1 MAIPDI
7 NIDYYMN
14 LVVRRKWWI
23 IVPVLLSILAG
34 AVYIKITPK
43 SYKANTLILVQAQK
57 VPSSYVKST
66 VTESL
71 QSRLHTITQQVYSR
85 TNLEKIIKQFDLAD
99 NTDNREEKP
108 TAKIVE
114 NLRRKININL
124 RGRGRTQAF
133 EISFL
138 WHDPKTVA
146 VVTNAVASQFIE
158 QNLKVREDM
167 AMGTTAFLENE
178 SEKMRRKLEAQEK
191 TLELF
196 NKEHKGMLPSE
207 RQSSLN
213 ILGQLKEELNHLETR
228 IQSENE
234 RAVMLQKQAQMLQ
247 IVQMQS
253 SDLFE
258 IVSDEEGA
266 MPSEDITYLESQL
279 RQLRLRYTE
288 KHPDVVALK
297 RKISIIQQMFDAD
310 MNEEELPMPEPVEDS
325 PVSEEDSTDQ
335 FDDPMAFQQ
344 DQTKFQLETINKNIE
359 SYQKKI
365 SDVKKEIKFYNNRI
379 ERIPEVE
386 LELTKLTRDYSTMR
400 SRYQILLQ
408 KKIDARM
415 SEQLERRQKGE
426 QFKVIDPAITP
437 DKPVKPDIKK
447 VILIALMAGLG
458 IGCGLAYLR
467 EIIDGSFYSI
477 DDLESFLGSKVLV
490 SIPYIK
496 GNI

>member
-1 MAIPDI
+1 MAQMAIPDI
-7 NIDYYMN
+7 NIEYYMN
-14 LVVRRKWWI
+14 LAVRRKWWI

-43 SYKANTLILVQAQK
+43 SYQANTLILVQAQK
-57 VPSSYVKST
+57 VPSSYVTST

-99 NTDNREEKP
+99 NADREEKP

-114 NLRRKININL
+114 NLRRRININL
-124 RGRGRTQAF
+124 RGKGRTQAF

-146 VVTNAVASQFIE
+146 IVTNAVASQFIE

-191 TLELF
+191 TLKLF
-196 NKEHKGMLPSE
+196 NKEHMGMLPSE
-207 RQSSLN
+207 RQSNLN

-258 IVSDEEGA
+258 IVSDEEGVV
-266 MPSEDITYLESQL
+266 PSEDITYLESQL

-297 RKISIIQQMFDAD
+297 RKISIIQQMLDAD
-310 MNEEELPMPEPVEDS
+310 MNEEELSMPEPVEDS
-325 PVSEEDSTDQ
+325 LDQ
-335 FDDPMAFQQ
+335 LDNPMVFQQ

-400 SRYQILLQ
+400 SRYQTLLQ

-415 SEQLERRQKGE
+415 AEQLERRQKGE

-437 DKPVKPDIKK
+437 DKPVKPDVKK

-467 EIIDGSFYSI
+467 EIIDGSFYST

-490 SIPYIK
+490 SIPFLK

>member
-1 MAIPDI
+1 MAQMAIPNI
-7 NIDYYMN
+7 NIEYYMN

-34 AVYIKITPK
+34 AVHIKITPK
-43 SYKANTLILVQAQK
+43 SYKANTLIMVQAQK
-57 VPSSYVKST
+57 VPSSYVTST

-71 QSRLHTITQQVYSR
+71 QNRLHTITQQVYSR

-99 NTDNREEKP
+99 NAENREEKS

-133 EISFL
+133 EISFQ

-146 VVTNAVASQFIE
+146 IVTNAVASQFIE

-178 SEKMRRKLEAQEK
+178 SEKIKLKLEAQEK
-191 TLELF
+191 TLKLF
-196 NKEHKGMLPSE
+196 NKEHRGSLPSE
-207 RQSSLN
+207 LQSNLN
-213 ILGQLKEELNHLETR
+213 ILGQLKEELNHLEAR

-234 RAVMLQKQAQMLQ
+234 QAVMLQKQAQMLQ
-247 IVQMQS
+247 MVQMQS
-253 SDLFE
+253 SDLE
-258 IVSDEEGA
+258 IVSDEEGV
-266 MPSEDITYLESQL
+266 MPSENITYLESQL
-279 RQLRLRYTE
+279 SQLRLRYTE
-288 KHPDVVALK
+288 KHPDVVALN
-297 RKISIIQQMFDAD
+297 RKISIIQQTLNAD
-310 MNEEELPMPEPVEDS
+310 MNEEELSIQEPVEDS
-325 PVSEEDSTDQ
+325 PDQ
-335 FDDPMAFQQ
+335 SDNLLVVQQ
-344 DQTKFQLETINKNIE
+344 DQMKFQLETINKNIE

-365 SDVKKEIKFYNNRI
+365 NNIKKEIQFYNNRI

-400 SRYQILLQ
+400 SRYLTLLQ
-408 KKIDARM
+408 KKINARM
-415 SEQLERRQKGE
+415 AEQLERRQKGE
-426 QFKVIDPAITP
+426 QFKVLDPAITP
-437 DKPVKPDIKK
+437 NKPENLDVKR
-447 VILIALMAGLG
+447 VMLLALMAGFG

-467 EIIDGSFYSI
+467 EIIDGSFYSA

-490 SIPYIK
+490 SIPSIQ